1 MRKGRLLKMNEMKK
15 ITVLEIF
22 PGDSGYICCNDVA
35 MPYAVS
41 DDIGD
46 VTSTLKC
53 LIEMGAIP
61 SEMVDFYT
69 AEEAVRKLNEMG

>member
-1 MRKGRLLKMNEMKK
+1 MNEMKK
-15 ITVLEIF
+15 ITVLETI
-22 PGDSGYICCNDVA
+22 PDESGYICSNGTVKHYDVGG
-35 MPYAVS
+35 YGL
-41 DDIGD
+41 GD
-46 VTSTLKC
+46 VIITLKC